1 MEPSR
6 EVIPGIVEKP
16 TSGVPFRY
24 PSVSF
29 SLSALGFVLFV
40 IAMFF
45 KPEAQPPWGYA
56 MLAAFLSAS
65 IVSVIGFFRTK
76 DKGERW
82 MCVVSAFVAI
92 SPFLLYAFLIFM
104 VLPFVLSGI
113 GGPN

>member
-1 MEPSR
+1 MESSQ
-6 EVIPGIVEKP
+6 EVSPGIVEK
-16 TSGVPFRY
+16 SELRYRY

-29 SLSALGFVLFV
+29 ALSVLGFVLFV

-45 KPEAQPPWGYA
+45 KPEEQPPWGYA

-82 MCVVSAFVAI
+82 MCVASAFVAI
-92 SPFLLYAFLIFM
+92 SPFLLYFFLLFVI
-104 VLPFVLSGI
+104 LPYALSGI
-113 GGPN
+113 AGPN

>member
-1 MEPSR
+1 MEPSQ
-6 EVIPGIVEKP
+6 EVSPGIVEK
-16 TSGVPFRY
+16 SNSRYRY

-29 SLSALGFVLFV
+29 ALSALGFLLFV

-45 KPEAQPPWGYA
+45 KPDAQPPWGYA

-65 IVSVIGFFRTK
+65 IVSIVGFFRTK
-76 DKGERW
+76 DKEERW

-92 SPFLLYAFLIFM
+92 SPFLFYFFLLFV
-104 VLPFVLSGI
+104 VLPYVLSGI